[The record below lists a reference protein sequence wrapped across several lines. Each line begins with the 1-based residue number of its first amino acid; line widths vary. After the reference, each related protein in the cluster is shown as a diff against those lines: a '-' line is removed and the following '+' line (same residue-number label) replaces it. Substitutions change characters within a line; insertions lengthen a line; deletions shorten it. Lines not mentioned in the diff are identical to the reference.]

1 MAEQEKQ
8 TFFDKLRNT
17 IGGKLK
23 EASQNA
29 IDGYL
34 KLSRILAGRT
44 TNGNQIMADREKL
57 ITLIQPKH
65 LGRMCMYF
73 YDPKW
78 KEELPY
84 YDRFPLVIPIEIYKD
99 GFLGLNLHYLP
110 PNRRAVLMDA
120 LYNRVYKNRHLDER
134 KRIMISY
141 QIVKSVSR
149 NRNYLP
155 CVKRYLYDH
164 LRSRIYIVD
173 PQDWN
178 IALFLPTERWAK
190 ANKRRVYQESLDKI
204 RKGY

>member
-1 MAEQEKQ
+1 MAEEKHKE
-8 TFFDKLRNT
+8 TYFDRLKNT
-17 IGGKLK
+17 LGSKLK
-23 EASQNA
+23 EATQNA
-29 IDGYL
+29 IDAYL
-34 KLSRILAGRT
+34 KLSRQLAGKQA
-44 TNGNQIMADREKL
+44 NGREVMRDPDRL
-57 ITLIQPKH
+57 ITLLQPKH

-84 YDRFPLVIPIEIYKD
+84 FDRFPLVIPIEIYKD

-120 LYNRVYKNRHLDER
+120 LYRNVIKNRHLDER
-134 KRIMISY
+134 KRIIISY
-141 QIVKSVSR
+141 QLVKMASR

-173 PQDWN
+173 PDDWN

-204 RKGY
+204 RKG

>member
-8 TFFDKLRNT
+8 TFFDRLKNT
-17 IGGKLK
+17 IGTKLK
-23 EASQNA
+23 EASLNA
-29 IDGYL
+29 IDAYM
-34 KLSRILAGRT
+34 KISRQLT
-44 TNGNQIMADREKL
+44 SKSVNGNEIMRDPERL
-57 ITLIQPKH
+57 ISRMQPQQ

-73 YDPKW
+73 YDPKL

-84 YDRFPLVIPIEIYKD
+84 YDRFPLIIPIELYKD

-110 PNRRAVLMDA
+110 PNRRAILMDS
-120 LYNRVYKNRHLDER
+120 LYRNVIKNKHLDEK

-141 QIVKSVSR
+141 QIVKAASR
-149 NRNYLP
+149 NRNFLP

>member
-1 MAEQEKQ
+1 MAEENKPS
-8 TFFDKLRNT
+8 FFVRLKNTLGAKLR
-17 IGGKLK
+17 
-23 EASQNA
+23 EATQNA
-29 IDGYL
+29 IDAYL
-34 KLSRILAGRT
+34 KLSRQLAGRQA
-44 TNGNQIMADREKL
+44 NGNEIMRDPERL
-57 ITLIQPKH
+57 ITRIQPRQ

-84 YDRFPLVIPIEIYKD
+84 FDRFPLVIPIEIYKD

-110 PNRRAVLMDA
+110 PNRRAVLMDS
-120 LYNRVYKNRHLDER
+120 LYRNVIKNRHLDER

-141 QIVKSVSR
+141 QIVKAASR
-149 NRNYLP
+149 DRNFLP

-173 PQDWN
+173 PEDWN

-204 RKGY
+204 RKG

>member
-1 MAEQEKQ
+1 MAEENN
-8 TFFDKLRNT
+8 TFWKRLKDT
-17 IGGKLK
+17 IGTKLK
-23 EASQNA
+23 EASINA
-29 IDGYL
+29 IDTYM
-34 KLSRILAGRT
+34 KMSRQLAGRQA
-44 TNGNQIMADREKL
+44 NGNEIMRDPERL
-57 ITLIQPKH
+57 ITRIQPQQ

-84 YDRFPLVIPIEIYKD
+84 FDRFPLVIPIEIYKD

-110 PNRRAVLMDA
+110 PNRRAVLMDS
-120 LYNRVYKNRHLDER
+120 LYRNVIKNRHLDEK

-141 QIVKSVSR
+141 QIVKAASR
-149 NRNYLP
+149 DRNFLP

-173 PQDWN
+173 PEDWN

-190 ANKRRVYQESLDKI
+190 AGKRRVYQESLDKI
-204 RKGY
+204 RKG